1 MIQVCITYSQQHT
14 KFTNF
19 LTPILTRSKRCFFEH
34 TKVFDKFDMMVFFDI
49 KLLGICGRYCI
60 LTQLFLNNR
69 HRRVVLN
76 GQSSKWSLVEADVP
90 KGSILST
97 LFFLVYI
104 NDLPQGLR
112 CDIKLFATSDTSLFS
127 TITSPVISNLN
138 EDLLKTI
145 EYAYQWKMLNPNIIK
160 QTQEMFL
167 SRDNR

>member
-1 MIQVCITYSQQHT
+1 M
-14 KFTNF
+14 
-19 LTPILTRSKRCFFEH
+19 
-34 TKVFDKFDMMVFFDI
+34 
-49 KLLGICGRYCI
+49 
-60 LTQLFLNNR
+60 QLFLNNR
-69 HRRVVLN
+69 HRRVVLS

-127 TITSPVISNLN
+127 TITSPVISNLD

-145 EYAYQWKMLNPNIIK
+145 QYAYQWKMLNPNIIK